1 MGPGHHWLA
10 DSPIDLRHLPAAP
23 PRSLARFAT
32 GYPGRQALPEG
43 TKTPTYMQ
51 VQRLDGTFQP
61 DLSILDVLFH
71 LGPGAGDYVDRYAR
85 LLRE

>member
-1 MGPGHHWLA
+1 
-10 DSPIDLRHLPAAP
+10 
-23 PRSLARFAT
+23 
-32 GYPGRQALPEG
+32 
-43 TKTPTYMQ
+43 MQ